1 MQASNDAS
9 HEPYSYVH
17 RGTEVEGRI
26 VSDGRL
32 RIDGTV
38 IGEVRAAGVLEI
50 APGGRVED
58 GPVRATD
65 VRVAGI
71 VVGDVHAEGKVE
83 IWRDAEVRGDVH
95 AATLDV
101 EEGARFSGRSFMAGD
116 EPAADASVG
125 APEGTVGRAE
135 PAAWRGG
142 DASEHVPEEERS

>member
-9 HEPYSYVH
+9 PEPYSYVH

-38 IGEVRAAGVLEI
+38 NGEVRAAGVLEI
-50 APGGRVED
+50 APGGRVEG

-71 VVGDVHAEGKVE
+71 VVGEVHAEGKVE

-116 EPAADASVG
+116 EPAADASEG
-125 APEGTVGRAE
+125 APAEAVGRAE
-135 PAAWRGG
+135 PAAGSGG
-142 DASEHVPEEERS
+142 DDPVPAPEEARS